1 MNNETYKTTLDMYE
15 KALKELRAQGI
26 TIATGI
32 IGENLTKDDLF
43 FCASLDRCLRL
54 IDGMVPMLKDR
65 NLTCAG
71 ALLRLQMDN
80 CMRTY
85 AAFIAADKPKVI
97 DCIISGDPINK
108 EKDTTG
114 QKMSDGHLKDE
125 ISKIDSRFAQV
136 YDQASGFIHLSS
148 KAFYQTVAEIGD
160 DNRIAF
166 QIGHPLPEK
175 RNEPLLECADA
186 FVHFVKL
193 HYKMLDAVVESKKR
207 FDAEHQDHE
216 ESSEKGAGDAKEI

>member
-1 MNNETYKTTLDMYE
+1 MNNETYKTTLGKFE
-15 KALKELRAQGI
+15 KTLKDLRTQGI
-26 TIATGI
+26 AIATGI
-32 IGENLTKDDLF
+32 IGETLTKDDLF

-54 IDGMVPMLKDR
+54 IDGVIPMLEER

-80 CMRTY
+80 CLRTY
-85 AAFIAADKPKVI
+85 AAFIAADKEKVI
-97 DCIISGDPINK
+97 DCIISGDPIKN

-114 QKMSDGHLKDE
+114 QKMTDGHLKDE
-125 ISKIDSRFAQV
+125 ISKIDSQFAQV

-160 DNRIAF
+160 GNKFAL

-175 RNEPLLECADA
+175 RNESLLECADA

-193 HYKMLDAVVESKKR
+193 HYKMLNAVVESKTK
-207 FDAEHQDHE
+207 FDMEQR
-216 ESSEKGAGDAKEI
+216 EKE

>member
-1 MNNETYKTTLDMYE
+1 MNNEVYFTSLDEYE
-15 KALKELRAQGI
+15 RALKELRTQGI
-26 TIATGI
+26 AIATGI

-43 FCASLDRCLRL
+43 FCASVDRCLRL
-54 IDGMVPMLKDR
+54 IDGVIPMLKER

-85 AAFIAADKPKVI
+85 AAFIAADKEKVI

-108 EKDTTG
+108 EKDTAG
-114 QKMSDGHLKDE
+114 KKMTDGHLKDE
-125 ISKIDSRFAQV
+125 ISKIDSKFAQV

-148 KAFYQTVAEIGD
+148 KAFYQTVAEIGEG
-160 DNRIAF
+160 NKFAF
-166 QIGHPLPEK
+166 QIGCPLPEK

-193 HYKMLDAVVESKKR
+193 HYNMLDAVVESKKR
-207 FDAEHQDHE
+207 FDAEYQDHE
-216 ESSEKGAGDAKEI
+216 EISKKGAEDAKEI

>member
-1 MNNETYKTTLDMYE
+1 MNNEVYFTSLDEYE
-15 KALKELRAQGI
+15 RELKELRTQGI
-26 TIATGI
+26 AIATGI
-32 IGENLTKDDLF
+32 VGDNLTKDDLF

-54 IDGMVPMLKDR
+54 IDGVLSMLKGR

-80 CMRTY
+80 CLRTY
-85 AAFIAADKPKVI
+85 AAFIAADKEKVI
-97 DCIISGDPINK
+97 DCIISGDPIKN
-108 EKDTTG
+108 EKDTAG
-114 QKMSDGHLKDE
+114 KKMTDGHLKDE
-125 ISKIDSRFAQV
+125 ISKIDNQFTQV

-160 DNRIAF
+160 DNKFAF

-175 RNEPLLECADA
+175 RNELLLECTDA

-193 HYKMLDAVVESKKR
+193 HYKMLNAVVESKTK
-207 FDAEHQDHE
+207 FDMEQR
-216 ESSEKGAGDAKEI
+216 EKELR

>member
-1 MNNETYKTTLDMYE
+1 MNNEAYYATLDKYE
-15 KALKELRAQGI
+15 RALQELRTQGI
-26 TIATGI
+26 AIAKGI

-54 IDGMVPMLKDR
+54 IDGVIPMLKDR

-71 ALLRLQMDN
+71 ALLQLQLDN

-97 DCIISGDPINK
+97 DCIISGDSINK
-108 EKDTTG
+108 EKDTAG
-114 QKMSDGHLKDE
+114 NKMTDGHLKDE
-125 ISKIDSRFAQV
+125 ISKIDSQFAQV

-175 RNEPLLECADA
+175 RNEPLLECAAA

-207 FDAEHQDHE
+207 FDAEYQDHV
-216 ESSEKGAGDAKEI
+216 ESSEKGVDDAKKI

>member
-1 MNNETYKTTLDMYE
+1 MNNETYFKTIDQHEKTLTV
-15 KALKELRAQGI
+15 LRSQGI
-26 TIATGI
+26 AIAKEI
-32 IGENLTKDDLF
+32 IGETLTKDDLF

-54 IDGMVPMLKDR
+54 IDGVIPMLKNR

-80 CMRTY
+80 CLRTY
-85 AAFIAADKPKVI
+85 AAFIAADKEKVI
-97 DCIISGDPINK
+97 DCIISGDPIKN
-108 EKDTTG
+108 EKDTAG
-114 QKMSDGHLKDE
+114 QKMTDGHLKDE
-125 ISKIDSRFAQV
+125 ISKIDSQFAQV

-160 DNRIAF
+160 DNKFAF

-193 HYKMLDAVVESKKR
+193 HYKMLNTVVESKTK
-207 FDAEHQDHE
+207 FDIEQR
-216 ESSEKGAGDAKEI
+216 EKELR

>member
-1 MNNETYKTTLDMYE
+1 MNNEVYYTTLDKYE
-15 KALKELRAQGI
+15 RALKELRTKGI
-26 TIATGI
+26 DIAKGI

-54 IDGMVPMLKDR
+54 IDGVIPMLKER

-108 EKDTTG
+108 ERDTTG

-160 DNRIAF
+160 DNKFAF

-193 HYKMLDAVVESKKR
+193 HYKMLNAVVESKTK
-207 FDAEHQDHE
+207 FDMEQR
-216 ESSEKGAGDAKEI
+216 EKELR

>member
-1 MNNETYKTTLDMYE
+1 MNNEVYFMSLDEYE
-15 KALKELRAQGI
+15 RALKELRTQGI
-26 TIATGI
+26 AIATGI

-54 IDGMVPMLKDR
+54 IDGVIPMLKER

-71 ALLRLQMDN
+71 ALLRLQMDH
-80 CMRTY
+80 CLRTY
-85 AAFIAADKPKVI
+85 AAFIAADKEKVI
-97 DCIISGDPINK
+97 DCIISGDLIKN

-114 QKMSDGHLKDE
+114 QKMTDGHLKDE
-125 ISKIDSRFAQV
+125 ISKIDNQFAQV

-148 KAFYQTVAEIGD
+148 KAFYQTVAEIGN
-160 DNRIAF
+160 DNKFAF

-193 HYKMLDAVVESKKR
+193 HYKMLNAVVESKTK
-207 FDAEHQDHE
+207 FDIEQR
-216 ESSEKGAGDAKEI
+216 EKELR

>member
-1 MNNETYKTTLDMYE
+1 MNNEVYYATFDEYNQE
-15 KALKELRAQGI
+15 LKGLRTKGI
-26 TIATGI
+26 DIAKGI

-54 IDGMVPMLKDR
+54 IDGVIPLLKER

-80 CMRTY
+80 CLRTY
-85 AAFIAADKPKVI
+85 AAFIAADKEKVI
-97 DCIISGDPINK
+97 DCIISGDPIKN

-114 QKMSDGHLKDE
+114 QKMTDGHLKDE
-125 ISKIDSRFAQV
+125 ISKIDSQFAQV

-160 DNRIAF
+160 GNRFAI
-166 QIGHPLPEK
+166 QIGQPLPEK

-193 HYKMLDAVVESKKR
+193 HYKMLDAVVESKMR
-207 FDAEHQDHE
+207 FDAAEREKNSGKGDEQDQ
-216 ESSEKGAGDAKEI
+216 D

>member
-1 MNNETYKTTLDMYE
+1 MNNEIYYTNLDEYE
-15 KALKELRAQGI
+15 QSMKELRTQGI
-26 TIATGI
+26 AIAKGI

-54 IDGMVPMLKDR
+54 IDGMIPLLKDR

-85 AAFIAADKPKVI
+85 AAFIAADKPRVI

-108 EKDTTG
+108 EKDTAG
-114 QKMSDGHLKDE
+114 QKMTDGHLKDE
-125 ISKIDSRFAQV
+125 ISKIDNQFAQV

-148 KAFYQTVAEIGD
+148 KAFYQTVAEIGE
-160 DNRIAF
+160 DNRFAF

-175 RNEPLLECADA
+175 RNEPLIECAAA

-193 HYKMLDAVVESKKR
+193 HYKMLNAVVESKTR
-207 FDAEHQDHE
+207 FDMEQHE
-216 ESSEKGAGDAKEI
+216 NELG

>member
-1 MNNETYKTTLDMYE
+1 MNNEVYYTTLNE
-15 KALKELRAQGI
+15 NEQVLKELRTQGI
-26 TIATGI
+26 AIAKGI

-43 FCASLDRCLRL
+43 FCASLDRSLRL
-54 IDGMVPMLKDR
+54 IDGVIPMLKDR

-80 CMRTY
+80 CLRTY
-85 AAFIAADKPKVI
+85 AAFIAADKEKVI
-97 DCIISGDPINK
+97 DCIISGDPIKN

-114 QKMSDGHLKDE
+114 QKMTDGHLKDE
-125 ISKIDSRFAQV
+125 ISKIDSQFAQV

-160 DNRIAF
+160 DNKFAF

-193 HYKMLDAVVESKKR
+193 HYKMLNAVVESKTK
-207 FDAEHQDHE
+207 FDMEQR
-216 ESSEKGAGDAKEI
+216 EKELR

>member
-1 MNNETYKTTLDMYE
+1 MNNEVYFTSLDEYE
-15 KALKELRAQGI
+15 RALKELRTHGI
-26 TIATGI
+26 AIAAGI
-32 IGENLTKDDLF
+32 IGDNLTKDDLF

-54 IDGMVPMLKDR
+54 IDGVIPMLKER

-80 CMRTY
+80 CLRTY
-85 AAFIAADKPKVI
+85 AAFIAADKEKVI
-97 DCIISGDPINK
+97 DCIISGDMIKN

-114 QKMSDGHLKDE
+114 QKMTDGHLKDE
-125 ISKIDSRFAQV
+125 ISKIDSQFAQV
-136 YDQASGFIHLSS
+136 YDQASGYIHLSS

-160 DNRIAF
+160 DNKLAF

-193 HYKMLDAVVESKKR
+193 HYKMLNAVVESKTK
-207 FDAEHQDHE
+207 FDMEQR
-216 ESSEKGAGDAKEI
+216 EKELR

>member
-1 MNNETYKTTLDMYE
+1 MNNEVYFMSLDEYE
-15 KALKELRAQGI
+15 RALKELRTQGI
-26 TIATGI
+26 AIATGI
-32 IGENLTKDDLF
+32 IGENLAKDDLF

-54 IDGMVPMLKDR
+54 IDGVIPMLKER

-80 CMRTY
+80 CLRTY
-85 AAFIAADKPKVI
+85 AAFIAADKEKVI
-97 DCIISGDPINK
+97 DCIISGDPIKK
-108 EKDTTG
+108 EKDIAG
-114 QKMSDGHLKDE
+114 QKMTDAHLKDE
-125 ISKIDSRFAQV
+125 ISKIDNQFSQV

-148 KAFYQTVAEIGD
+148 KAFYQTVVEIGD
-160 DNRIAF
+160 ENKFAF

-207 FDAEHQDHE
+207 FNAKLTEME
-216 ESSEKGAGDAKEI
+216 NGATEVSG

>member
-1 MNNETYKTTLDMYE
+1 
-15 KALKELRAQGI
+15 
-26 TIATGI
+26 
-32 IGENLTKDDLF
+32 
-43 FCASLDRCLRL
+43 
-54 IDGMVPMLKDR
+54 
-65 NLTCAG
+65 
-71 ALLRLQMDN
+71 
-80 CMRTY
+80 MRTY
-85 AAFIAADKPKVI
+85 AAFIAVDKPKVI

-160 DNRIAF
+160 DNKFAF

-193 HYKMLDAVVESKKR
+193 HYRMLDAVVESKKR
-207 FDAEHQDHE
+207 FDLKMSEITECEGDEQDQN
-216 ESSEKGAGDAKEI
+216 

>member
-1 MNNETYKTTLDMYE
+1 MNNEVYYTTLDKYE
-15 KALKELRAQGI
+15 RALKELRTKGI
-26 TIATGI
+26 DIAKGI

-54 IDGMVPMLKDR
+54 IDGVIPMLKER

-80 CMRTY
+80 CLRTY
-85 AAFIAADKPKVI
+85 AAFIAADKEKVI
-97 DCIISGDPINK
+97 DCIISGDPIKN
-108 EKDTTG
+108 EKDTAG
-114 QKMSDGHLKDE
+114 QKMTDGHLKDE
-125 ISKIDSRFAQV
+125 ISKIDSQFAQV

-160 DNRIAF
+160 DNKIAF

-193 HYKMLDAVVESKKR
+193 HYKMLNAVVESKTK
-207 FDAEHQDHE
+207 FDMEQR
-216 ESSEKGAGDAKEI
+216 EKELR